1 MLMYPVVAL
10 ILTSIWMAWTVLV
23 DFFVV
28 PAVFQNIAQFFE
40 AGNLGLVLF
49 GRLNTL
55 EFPLSCLLLIC
66 VLFSARR
73 FPALK
78 WLVLCSLTLVGISS
92 LYMFSLTPKLSQLTA
107 TWEYAEKMGTL
118 GTGGEDVQ
126 QLHQTYHSLYV
137 GLDTVKL
144 ILLLAQGTILGV
156 FLSRASR

>member
-1 MLMYPVVAL
+1 MLLSPVLAL
-10 ILTSIWMAWTVLV
+10 VLTCVWMAWTVLV

-40 AGNLGLVLF
+40 AGNLGLLLF
-49 GRLNTL
+49 RRLNTL
-55 EFPLSCLLLIC
+55 EFPLSCLLLVC

-73 FPALK
+73 FPVLK
-78 WLVLCSLTLVGISS
+78 WLILPSVVLVGISS
-92 LYMFSLTPKLSQLTA
+92 LYLFSLTPKLSQLTA

-118 GTGGEDVQ
+118 GAGGEDVQ

-137 GLDTVKL
+137 GLDSVKL
-144 ILLLAQGTILGV
+144 VLLLAQGTILGV